1 MWMLTARLP
10 ISRLQRASE
19 FMSTYFPDL
28 VGCNLRMA
36 SYWAR
41 LEATVLKNVVAAR
54 GVWEN
59 LISSQ

>member
-1 MWMLTARLP
+1 M
-10 ISRLQRASE
+10 QRASE
-19 FMSTYFPDL
+19 FMSTYFPDF
-28 VGCNLRMA
+28 VGYNLRMP

-54 GVWEN
+54 GVWED